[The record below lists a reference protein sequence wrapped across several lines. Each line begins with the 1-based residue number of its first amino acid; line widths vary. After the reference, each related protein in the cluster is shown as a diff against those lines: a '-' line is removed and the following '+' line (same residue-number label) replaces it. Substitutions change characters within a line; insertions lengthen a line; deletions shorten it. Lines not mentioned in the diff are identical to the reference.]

1 MRLSTKARYALRAM
15 VDLAM
20 HCDQE
25 PVPRKDIAR
34 RQEIS
39 PHYIEQLFIK
49 LREAGYIEAVRGP
62 GGGYML
68 SKNPEDIRV
77 GALIEVVEE
86 ILGPVPCLASD
97 SPVECPRAQ
106 TCVARRLWMELGQTI
121 YDFLNSV
128 SLQDLSDL
136 AREVGERDESHT
148 PCDSST
154 DNDDNELRRTAHD

>member
-1 MRLSTKARYALRAM
+1 MRLSTKARYTLRAM

-20 HCDQE
+20 HCNEQ

-49 LREAGYIEAVRGP
+49 LREAGYIEAIRGP
-62 GGGYML
+62 GGGYVL
-68 SKNPEDIRV
+68 SKSPEDIRV
-77 GALIEVVEE
+77 GALIEAVEE

-97 SPVECPRAQ
+97 SPIECHRAQ
-106 TCVARRLWMELGQTI
+106 TCVARRLWVELGQTI

-128 SLQDLSDL
+128 SLQDLSDQVC
-136 AREVGERDESHT
+136 EIDEADDSHFDR
-148 PCDSST
+148 DSSA
-154 DNDDNELRRTAHD
+154 DNDDGLRTSADD